1 MIFSLLL
8 EGNPCKNIRFLS
20 NFHRAKF
27 AKFALL
33 GFVADEANLTDI
45 FTMLYTR
52 LTEWHLNSLHL
63 SQKRKFK
70 AEI

>member
-8 EGNPCKNIRFLS
+8 EGYLFKNLRFFKF

-45 FTMLYTR
+45 FTRFSKPAYR
-52 LTEWHLNSLHL
+52 AAF
-63 SQKRKFK
+63 KF
-70 AEI
+70 APF

>member
-8 EGNPCKNIRFLS
+8 EGNPFKNIRFLS

-33 GFVADEANLTDI
+33 SFVAVEANLTDI
-45 FTMLYTR
+45 FTRFSKPAYR
-52 LTEWHLNSLHL
+52 AAF
-63 SQKRKFK
+63 KFAPFK
-70 AEI
+70 PKTQI

>member
-45 FTMLYTR
+45 FTI
-52 LTEWHLNSLHL
+52 
-63 SQKRKFK
+63 F
-70 AEI
+70 